1 MKMSMQN
8 SSRVLAG
15 KKPIKGWKKESVNE
29 TSWILSP
36 GKKNNKKSNT
46 KKQTNQNSNFSLDEE
61 FSIQN
66 SAHIVIIFVVIILVS
81 HLQRTLSK
89 YKDTLP

>member
-1 MKMSMQN
+1 MN
-8 SSRVLAG
+8 IV
-15 KKPIKGWKKESVNE
+15 PWKKKQQK
-29 TSWILSP
+29 I
-36 GKKNNKKSNT
+36 KHQ
-46 KKQTNQNSNFSLDEE
+46 KQTNQNSNFSLDEE

-89 YKDTLP
+89 YKATLP

>member
-1 MKMSMQN
+1 MLMQN

-15 KKPIKGWKKESVNE
+15 NKPIKGWKKKVLMKHHEYCPLE
-29 TSWILSP
+29 
-36 GKKNNKKSNT
+36 KKPKHQKN
-46 KKQTNQNSNFSLDEE
+46 QTNQNSNFSLDEA

-81 HLQRTLSK
+81 HL
-89 YKDTLP
+89 